1 MGVKI
6 SELTEAMAA
15 QNTDELPIVQ
25 NGETKKI
32 NVETL
37 MSNIQTQITNLQNQ
51 VNDKN
56 IISATGTSS
65 ATASSTG
72 DFSIPITQAIE
83 QIGDKFTI
91 STNRI
96 YVGSGVSKVLVS
108 GQVYF
113 NLAANRGGALNLYI
127 RKNGS
132 SINGQTNG
140 GYASTSTRNACL
152 SLPPKL
158 ISVSQGDY
166 FDWIAYLYN
175 GDVIRTDSSTNT
187 FLTIEVID

>member
-1 MGVKI
+1 
-6 SELTEAMAA
+6 MAY
-15 QNTDELPIVQ
+15 T
-25 NGETKKI
+25 KI
-32 NVETL
+32 NWENLPSTSTPV
-37 MSNIQTQITNLQNQ
+37 NATNLNHMDQGIYDAN
-51 VNDKN
+51 NKN
-56 IISATGTSS
+56 IITAGGTSSTTATGT
-65 ATASSTG
+65 G
-72 DFSIPITQAIE
+72 DLSIPITQAIE

-132 SINGQTNG
+132 AINGQTNG

-166 FDWIAYLYN
+166 FDWTAYLYN
-175 GDVIRTDSSTNT
+175 GDVVRTDSSTNT
-187 FLTIEVID
+187 FLTVEAIS